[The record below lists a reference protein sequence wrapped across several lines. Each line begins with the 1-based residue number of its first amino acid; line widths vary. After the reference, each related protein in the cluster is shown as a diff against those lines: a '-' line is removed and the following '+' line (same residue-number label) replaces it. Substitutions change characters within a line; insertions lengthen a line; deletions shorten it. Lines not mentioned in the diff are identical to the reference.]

1 MSMTPRER
9 VLAALD
15 HKVPDRIPLD
25 FWAVPEVWE
34 KLYDHLGTRDPEA
47 VQQALHSD
55 IRAFEPDYIGPPLRK
70 MPDGTFYDR
79 LGTHRRLV
87 NNGFCTYDE
96 YASFPVAD
104 IEDVSELDDYEWW
117 PNPDHYD
124 YEGLS
129 KKIGNAHDTYYIKLE
144 TGGIYEFA
152 WALRGM
158 EQFMIDMLTEPEIAA
173 GIMNRLTDFFCEY
186 IRRCMEAAG
195 DKFDMVYTYDDIA
208 SQNGLLFSKELWRE
222 LVRPCHERLNKVIHS
237 YGKKVM
243 YHSCG
248 AVYPLIGELADN
260 GMDVLNPLQPL
271 AAGMDFTK
279 IKTEF
284 GKRLCFHGGID
295 IQQMLPHGT
304 PDEVRAAVR
313 SAIDRLGPDG
323 YILTSAHHIQADT
336 PVENI
341 LAMYDEAVKYPLG

>member
-1 MSMTPRER
+1 
-9 VLAALD
+9 
-15 HKVPDRIPLD
+15 
-25 FWAVPEVWE
+25 
-34 KLYDHLGTRDPEA
+34 
-47 VQQALHSD
+47 
-55 IRAFEPDYIGPPLRK
+55 

-96 YASFPVAD
+96 YASFPLAD